1 MSQRK
6 VADLSK
12 VKRLSIKSR
21 PRKVK
26 LSDFA
31 KPLGKNAGAAD
42 FLRSLPNSLKA
53 ADFRRL
59 LDLILEAKRKGKPVI
74 LLMGAHVIKVGV
86 SPLIIELLKE
96 RVVTHLALNAAGI
109 IHDVEL
115 AFWGITSEEVAENIA
130 DGSFGMS
137 RETADFLNQLAQ
149 ESSGDEVGLGDLVC
163 RKLVGASPNNKDF
176 SLLYSCHQLDVPVT
190 VHIAIGTD
198 TICQHPNFD
207 GGFWGEKSHLD
218 FRILIESLKDLAEGG
233 VVLNLGSAV
242 ILPEVFLKA
251 LTVARNLY
259 GRITGFAAANFDM
272 IQHYRP
278 NENIVR
284 RPTATGGQGFS
295 FTGHHEIMIP
305 LLAWGILGGLR
316 EKTSLSKDV

>member
-1 MSQRK
+1 MSPRPP
-6 VADLSK
+6 ADLSK

-31 KPLGKNAGAAD
+31 KPLGEKVSSAD
-42 FLRSLPNSLKA
+42 FLRSLPDSLKA

-59 LDLILEAKRKGKPVI
+59 IDLIIEAKGKNKPVI

-86 SPLIIELLKE
+86 SPLIIELVKE
-96 RVVTHLALNAAGI
+96 GVITHLALNGAGI

-130 DGSFGMS
+130 DGSFGMT

-149 ESSGDEVGLGDLVC
+149 ESAGEELGLGELVC
-163 RKLVGASPNNKDF
+163 RKLTNASPTNKSF
-176 SLLYSCHQLDVPVT
+176 SLLYGCHQKAVPVT
-190 VHIAIGTD
+190 VHVAIGTD

-207 GGFWGEKSHLD
+207 GAFWGERSYLD
-218 FRILIESLKDLAEGG
+218 FRILIESLKDLGNGG

-242 ILPEVFLKA
+242 VLPEVFLKA

-259 GRITGFAAANFDM
+259 GNITGFAAANFDM

-278 NENIVR
+278 NENVVR
-284 RPTATGGQGFS
+284 RPTMTGGEGFS

-316 EKTSLSKDV
+316 EHTSPSEKV

>member
-1 MSQRK
+1 MSPRPP
-6 VADLSK
+6 ADLSK

-31 KPLGKNAGAAD
+31 KPLGKKASSAD
-42 FLRSLPNSLKA
+42 FLRSLPDSLKA

-59 LDLILEAKRKGKPVI
+59 IDLIIEAKGKNKPVI

-86 SPLIIELLKE
+86 SPLIIELVKE
-96 RVVTHLALNAAGI
+96 GVITHLALNGAGI

-130 DGSFGMS
+130 DGSFGMT

-149 ESSGDEVGLGDLVC
+149 ESAGEELGLGELVC
-163 RKLVGASPNNKDF
+163 RKLTNASPTNKSF
-176 SLLYSCHQLDVPVT
+176 SLLYGCHQKAVPVT
-190 VHIAIGTD
+190 VHVAIGTD

-207 GGFWGEKSHLD
+207 GAFWGERSYLD
-218 FRILIESLKDLAEGG
+218 FRILIESLKDLGNGG

-242 ILPEVFLKA
+242 VLPEVFLKA

-259 GRITGFAAANFDM
+259 GNITGFAAANFDM

-278 NENIVR
+278 NENVVR
-284 RPTATGGQGFS
+284 RPTMTGGEGFS

-316 EKTSLSKDV
+316 EHTSPSEKV